1 MITTVTLNPAI
12 DKVCTTQGLMLGRVN
27 RMESV
32 TNIAGGKGVNVAKI
46 LRQYGHEAAALGFV
60 GGHAGAFVA
69 DYLRSIGVT
78 TAFTEVKGETRVST
92 NIIGA
97 DGYTT
102 EILEPG
108 PEVTEAEIAA
118 FMAAFKEWLPKSALI
133 VLSGSVPG
141 GVEAGIYAELTRM
154 VKENG
159 KKAIVDTSDEL
170 LTLAVNEKPY
180 MIKPNLTELEYLLGR
195 RLKGLDAATAAIRGL
210 VEGGIGHVL
219 LSLGDKGVLYARE
232 GTEVVLYAKPPRLK
246 AQNTIGCG
254 DSVVAS
260 FCISQMEGHDM
271 EETLRRA
278 VAISATAASLP
289 GIAESDR
296 EKAEEFYKDIEVKAI
311 T

>member
-12 DKVCTTQGLMLGRVN
+12 DKVCATQGLRLGNVN

-46 LRQYGHEAAALGFV
+46 LRQYGYEVAALGFIA
-60 GGHAGAFVA
+60 GYSGAFVA
-69 DYLRSIGVT
+69 DYLRTIGVAT
-78 TAFTEVKGETRVST
+78 DFIAVSGETRVST

-108 PEVTEAEIAA
+108 PKIEEEELAA
-118 FMAAFKEWLPKSALI
+118 FLAGFAEWLPKSELV
-133 VLSGSVPG
+133 VLSGSVPQ
-141 GVEAGIYAELTRM
+141 GVGAHIYAELTDT
-154 VKENG
+154 VNASG

-170 LTLAVNEKPY
+170 LVNAAGKKPY
-180 MIKPNLTELEYLLGR
+180 MIKPNLAELEYMVGR
-195 RLKGLDAATAAIRGL
+195 RLKGLDAAVEAIRGL
-210 VEGGIGHVL
+210 VDSGIGHVL
-219 LSLGDKGVLYARE
+219 LSLGEKGVLYAKE
-232 GTEVVLYAKPPRLK
+232 GAKEVLYAKPPKLK
-246 AQNTIGCG
+246 ALNTIGCG

-260 FCISQMEGHDM
+260 FCISQLEGHDM

-289 GIAESDR
+289 GIAESDK
-296 EKAEEFYKDIEVKAI
+296 EKAEELYKDIEVRAI